1 MGRMKIQPSLRITLA
16 GVLLLFLNA
25 CATNA
30 PSGQGPLVGTW
41 TNSLG
46 TVWTVKSDNSFD
58 VVAAAPKRH
67 ISGNLTVAGDTVT
80 VQETGGKSA
89 KGCEGPGVY
98 KFSRTGDNA
107 LTFKLVSDA
116 CKERKKNV
124 LLAWHKK

>member
-1 MGRMKIQPSLRITLA
+1 MKIQPSLRINLA
-16 GVLLLFLNA
+16 GVLLLFLSA

-46 TVWTVKSDNSFD
+46 TVWTMKPDGTFD
-58 VVAAAPKRH
+58 VVGGKRH
-67 ISGNLTVAGDTVT
+67 IWGNYTVAADTVT
-80 VQETGGKSA
+80 VQETGGNTA
-89 KGCEGPGVY
+89 KGCHGPGVY
-98 KFSRTGDNA
+98 KFSRTGDNM
-107 LTFKLVSDA
+107 LSFTLVSDT

>member
-1 MGRMKIQPSLRITLA
+1 MQFSLRITLA

-25 CATNA
+25 CATNV

-46 TVWTVKSDNSFD
+46 TVWTVKPDGTFD
-58 VVAAAPKRH
+58 VVGGKRH
-67 ISGNLTVAGDTVT
+67 IWGNYTMAADTLT
-80 VQETGGKSA
+80 VQETGGNTA
-89 KGCEGPGVY
+89 KGCHGPGVY
-98 KFSRTGDNA
+98 KFSRTGDNMLS
-107 LTFKLVSDA
+107 LTLVSDT

>member
-1 MGRMKIQPSLRITLA
+1 MKIQPSLRITLA
-16 GVLLLFLNA
+16 SVLLLFLNA
-25 CATNA
+25 CATNV

-46 TVWTVKSDNSFD
+46 TVWTVKADNSFD

-67 ISGNLTVAGDTVT
+67 ISGNLTVAGNTVT

-98 KFSRTGDNA
+98 KFSRTGDNM
-107 LTFKLVSDA
+107 LSFTLVSDT

>member
-1 MGRMKIQPSLRITLA
+1 MKVQPSLRITLA

-25 CATNA
+25 CATNV

-46 TVWTVKSDNSFD
+46 TVWTVKPDGTFD
-58 VVAAAPKRH
+58 VVGGKRQ
-67 ISGNLTVAGDTVT
+67 IWGNYTVAADTVT
-80 VQETGGKSA
+80 VQETGGNTA
-89 KGCEGPGVY
+89 KGCHGPGVY
-98 KFSRTGDNA
+98 KFSRTGDNM
-107 LTFKLVSDA
+107 LSFTLVSDT

>member
-1 MGRMKIQPSLRITLA
+1 MKIQPSLRITLA

-25 CATNA
+25 CATNV

-46 TVWTVKSDNSFD
+46 TVWTVKPDGTFD
-58 VVAAAPKRH
+58 VVGGKRH
-67 ISGNLTVAGDTVT
+67 IWGNYTIAADTVT
-80 VQETGGKSA
+80 VQETGGNTA
-89 KGCEGPGVY
+89 KGCHGPGVY
-98 KFSRTGDNA
+98 KFSRTGDNM
-107 LTFKLVSDA
+107 LSFTLVSDT